1 LLFRVKVVEVLQA
14 CDIKVAANVRDHLVA
29 GDHRALDVRIT
40 ARLNRQR
47 IACCDMRIG
56 PLNRVTIG
64 MASASRHARRKRDT
78 VLRAAK
84 SNRYANTGT
93 TAAIRRMLAARALRR
108 LQVDRF
114 LCQQRRDIVR

>member
-1 LLFRVKVVEVLQA
+1 LLFDV
-14 CDIKVAANVRDHLVA
+14 KVAANVRDRRVA

-47 IACCDMRIG
+47 IARCDMRIG
-56 PLNRVTIG
+56 PFNRIAIS
-64 MASASRHARRKRDT
+64 MASASRLARRERDT

-84 SNRYANTGT
+84 SNRYANAGT

-108 LQVDRF
+108 LQLDRF